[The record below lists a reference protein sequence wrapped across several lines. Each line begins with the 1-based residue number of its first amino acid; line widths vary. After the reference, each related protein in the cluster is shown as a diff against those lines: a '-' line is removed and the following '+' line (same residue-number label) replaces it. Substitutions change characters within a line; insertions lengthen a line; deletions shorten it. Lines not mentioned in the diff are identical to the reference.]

1 MAKEPDFRALCAK
14 LMDRWTKGKDY
25 WSVLAEIQG
34 ALAYDP
40 RNDPEYNSY
49 EYATEPIPGDT
60 TWATPKTEEK
70 DDGRRIS
77 GIPPTHISAIPPSS

>member
-1 MAKEPDFRALCAK
+1 MTKEPDFRALCAK

-70 DDGRRIS
+70 DDGGRIS
-77 GIPPTHISAIPPSS
+77 GIPPTHISAIPSSC

>member
-1 MAKEPDFRALCAK
+1 MTNEPDFRALCAK

-40 RNDPEYNSY
+40 RNLLTYDTY
-49 EYATEPIPGDT
+49 EYGTEPLPYDT
-60 TWATPKTEEK
+60 TWAQAAQTKASDNGGDEGT
-70 DDGRRIS
+70 I
-77 GIPPTHISAIPPSS
+77 